1 MNPFYILRLSAI
13 IQVVVSAF
21 MIIPAGIAASAGEM
35 LEFYSFLGTILL
47 VWIFASV
54 YILVTRRAPNRVL
67 SSRDGFFF
75 VTSSW
80 ILAAGFGA
88 IPMWISGTIPSYTD
102 AYFEIMSGFTTT
114 GASILTDIE
123 ALPRSILF
131 WRSLTHWL
139 GGMGIVVLV
148 VALIPLLGA
157 GGTKLVGAESPGPSV
172 DKFTPKIRNNALI
185 LWLIYLGLSVIEII
199 LLMLGGM
206 DLFDASTHT
215 FGTMATGGFSP
226 KAASVGHYNSAYI
239 DAIITIFMVLAGCNF
254 ALYYK
259 AMSGK
264 LRDVFRDGEFRAY
277 LGIFFIVAILISI
290 NLMLKGDGYDTPGR
304 AFRYASFQTA
314 TIITTTGYATCDFE
328 LWPNFSKVL
337 LFFLMFIGGCSGSTG
352 GGIKVIRIVT
362 VAKLALNNIKYML
375 HPRGVFSLKVGNTQ
389 IRKEVVYTIAG
400 FFGLYI
406 FTILFSTIVV
416 STCGTD
422 IETSLT
428 TALVTVGN
436 IGPGFGKIGPTE
448 NYFFFPGYI
457 KWFLSLAMMAGRLEL
472 FTVFALLTPQF
483 WRK

>member
-1 MNPFYILRLSAI
+1 MVNPFYILRLTAV
-13 IQVVVSAF
+13 IQIVVSAF
-21 MIIPAGIAASAGEM
+21 MIIPAGIAAHYGEM
-35 LEFYSFLGTILL
+35 LEFYCFLGTIFLI
-47 VWIFASV
+47 WIFAAF
-54 YILVTRRAPNRVL
+54 YIFFTRKAPNRVL

-80 ILAAGFGA
+80 ILAAAFGA
-88 IPMWISGTIPSYTD
+88 LPVFISGAIPSYTD

-123 ALPRSILF
+123 SLPRSILF

-148 VALIPLLGA
+148 VALIPLLGV

-185 LWLIYLGLSVIEII
+185 LWLIYLGLSLIETI
-199 LLMLGGM
+199 LLMTGGM
-206 DLFDASTHT
+206 DLFDAATHT

-226 KAASVGHYNSAYI
+226 KAASVGHYNSAFI
-239 DAIITIFMVLAGCNF
+239 DAVITVFMVLAGCNF
-254 ALYYK
+254 ALYFK
-259 AMSGK
+259 ILRGK
-264 LRDVFRDGEFRAY
+264 ISDVFKDGEFKAY

-290 NLMLKGDGYDTPGR
+290 NLILKGGYKTPGN

-362 VAKLALNNIKYML
+362 VAKLGLNNIKYML
-375 HPRGVFSLKVGNTQ
+375 HPRGVFSLKVGQNT

-400 FFGLYI
+400 FFALYI
-406 FTILFSTIVV
+406 FTILGITVIV
-416 STCGTD
+416 STAGTD
-422 IETSLT
+422 IETSVS

-436 IGPGFGKIGPTE
+436 IGPGFGRIGPTE
-448 NYFFFPGYI
+448 NYFFFPNYV
-457 KWFLSLAMMAGRLEL
+457 KWVLSFAMMAGRLEL

-483 WRK
+483 WKR

>member
-1 MNPFYILRLSAI
+1 MNPFYILRLTAV
-13 IQVVVSAF
+13 IQLVVSAF
-21 MIIPAGIAASAGEM
+21 MIIPAGIAAHYGETV
-35 LEFYSFLGTILL
+35 EFYSFLGTILL
-47 VWIFASV
+47 VWLFGAV
-54 YILVTRRAPNRVL
+54 YMLFTRKAPNRVL
-67 SSRDGFFF
+67 TSRDGFFF

-88 IPMWISGTIPSYTD
+88 LPVYISGAIPSYTD

-123 ALPRSILF
+123 SLPRSVLY

-199 LLMLGGM
+199 LLMFGGM

-239 DAIITIFMVLAGCNF
+239 DAVITVFMVMAGCNF

-259 AMSGK
+259 VLRGK
-264 LRDVFRDGEFRAY
+264 LGDVLRDGEFKVYIA
-277 LGIFFIVAILISI
+277 IFFIVAILISI
-290 NLMLKGDGYDTPGR
+290 NLMVQGDGYETPGR

-314 TIITTTGYATCDFE
+314 TIITTTGYATADFE

-352 GGIKVIRIVT
+352 GGIKVIRIIT

-375 HPRGVFSLKVGNTQ
+375 HPRGVFSMKIGNST

-400 FFGLYI
+400 FFALYI
-406 FTILFSTIVV
+406 FTILLTTVIV
-416 STCGTD
+416 STAGTD

-436 IGPGFGKIGPTE
+436 IGPGFGQIGPTD
-448 NYFFFPGYI
+448 NYFFYPGHI
-457 KWFLSLAMMAGRLEL
+457 KWVLSLAMMAGRLEL

-483 WRK
+483 WRR

>member
-1 MNPFYILRLSAI
+1 
-13 IQVVVSAF
+13 
-21 MIIPAGIAASAGEM
+21 MIIPAGIAASYGEM
-35 LEFYSFLGTILL
+35 VEFYSFLGTIFLI
-47 VWIFASV
+47 WIFAAI
-54 YILVTRRAPNRVL
+54 YILSTQKAPNRVL

-88 IPMWISGTIPSYTD
+88 LPVYISGAIPSYTD

-148 VALIPLLGA
+148 VALIPLLGS
-157 GGTKLVGAESPGPSV
+157 GGTKLVGAESPGPQV
-172 DKFTPKIRNNALI
+172 DKFTPKIKNNAVI
-185 LWLIYLGLSVIEII
+185 LWLIYLGLSVLEII

-206 DLFDASTHT
+206 DIFDASTHT

-239 DAIITIFMVLAGCNF
+239 DAVITIFMVLAGCNF

-259 AMSGK
+259 AMRGK
-264 LRDVFRDGEFRAY
+264 IRDVFSDGEFKVYIAV
-277 LGIFFIVAILISI
+277 FFIVAVLISA
-290 NLMLKGDGYDTPGR
+290 NLMLQGDGYDSPGR
-304 AFRYASFQTA
+304 AFRFASFQTA
-314 TIITTTGYATCDFE
+314 TILTTTGYATCDYE

-362 VAKLALNNIKYML
+362 VAKLAMNNIKYML
-375 HPRGVFSLKVGNTQ
+375 HPRGVFSLKVGKTT
-389 IRKEVVYTIAG
+389 IRKEVIYTISG
-400 FFGLYI
+400 FFALYI
-406 FTILFSTIVV
+406 FTILVSTVVV
-416 STCGTD
+416 STCGAD

-436 IGPGFGKIGPTE
+436 IGPGFGSIGPTE
-448 NYFFFPGYI
+448 NYQFFPGYV

>member
-1 MNPFYILRLSAI
+1 MNPFYILRLTAV
-13 IQVVVSAF
+13 IQIVVSAF
-21 MIIPAGIAASAGEM
+21 MIIPAGIAAFNGET
-35 LEFYSFLGTILL
+35 LEFYCFLGTILL
-47 VWIFASV
+47 IWIFAAF
-54 YILVTRRAPNRVL
+54 YIFLTRKAPNRNL

-88 IPMWISGTIPSYTD
+88 IPVFISGAIPSYTD

-123 ALPRSILF
+123 SLPRSILF

-148 VALIPLLGA
+148 VALIPLLGV

-185 LWLIYLGLSVIEII
+185 LWLIYLGLSLIETL
-199 LLMLGGM
+199 LLMAGGM
-206 DLFDASTHT
+206 DLFDATTHT

-239 DAIITIFMVLAGCNF
+239 DAVITVFMVLAGCNF
-254 ALYYK
+254 ALYYRILK
-259 AMSGK
+259 GRI
-264 LRDVFRDGEFRAY
+264 RDVFTDGEFRVYIA
-277 LGIFFIVAILISI
+277 IFFIVSVLIAV
-290 NLMLKGDGYDTPGR
+290 NLRFRGGYESAGN
-304 AFRYASFQTA
+304 AFRFASFQTA
-314 TIITTTGYATCDFE
+314 TIITTTGYATTDFE

-362 VAKLALNNIKYML
+362 AAKLAVNNIKYML
-375 HPRGVFSLKVGNTQ
+375 HPRGVFTLKVGSST

-400 FFGLYI
+400 FFALYI
-406 FTILFSTIVV
+406 FTILATTIIV
-416 STCGTD
+416 STSGTD
-422 IETSLT
+422 IETSIS

-436 IGPGFGKIGPTE
+436 IGPGFGRIGPTE
-448 NYFFFPGYI
+448 NYYFFPSYI
-457 KWFLSLAMMAGRLEL
+457 KWVLSLAMMAGRLEL

-483 WRK
+483 WKR